1 MTTFKHALKTLVLD
15 SEARVREARTRVTE
29 PIDLDSPA
37 LLVMTDLRHV
47 RVVTIGPEIPLP
59 TALTVMKHANVR
71 LLAVID
77 EQRVITGLVS
87 ANDLMG
93 EKPLRIA
100 NSERIRHEEVQVAD
114 IMSSTRDIQPLD
126 FAAVEHASVRDV
138 VAHLVETSRQ
148 HALVI
153 EAGNT
158 ANDYV
163 ARGIFSATQIG
174 RQLGQDIPTDSGRAD
189 SFADLEKRIA

>member
-100 NSERIRHEEVQVAD
+100 NRRAH
-114 IMSSTRDIQPLD
+114 STR
-126 FAAVEHASVRDV
+126 RG
-138 VAHLVETSRQ
+138 
-148 HALVI
+148 
-153 EAGNT
+153 AG
-158 ANDYV
+158 
-163 ARGIFSATQIG
+163 S
-174 RQLGQDIPTDSGRAD
+174 
-189 SFADLEKRIA
+189 

>member
-114 IMSSTRDIQPLD
+114 VMSSTRDIQPLD

-174 RQLGQDIPTDSGRAD
+174 RQLGQDIPIDSGRAD
-189 SFADLEKRIA
+189 SFADLEKLIA

>member
-1 MTTFKHALKTLVLD
+1 MTTFKHALKTPVLD
-15 SEARVREARTRVTE
+15 SEARTRVTE

-47 RVVTIGPEIPLP
+47 RFVTIGPDIPLP

-77 EQRVITGLVS
+77 EQRIITGLVS

-100 NSERIRHEEVQVAD
+100 NSERIRHEEMQVAD
-114 IMSSTRDIQPLD
+114 VMLSTRDIQPLD
-126 FAAVEHASVRDV
+126 FVAVEHASVRDV

-153 EAGNT
+153 EAANT
-158 ANDYV
+158 ANDHI
-163 ARGIFSATQIG
+163 ARGVSPPRKSTANSVGTSRPTAEEQIAS
-174 RQLGQDIPTDSGRAD
+174 PTSK
-189 SFADLEKRIA
+189 S